1 MNKVWLAHYDSFVPS
16 SVIYPKDDLYIL
28 FQRSATGASDKTAL
42 VFFDEEI
49 TYGQLLSW
57 TDNFAAALAAEGVT
71 KGDRIM
77 LSLPN
82 CPQFVVAYYAL
93 QKLGAVPVMINP
105 MSVARE
111 IEFKCTDAEARG
123 IIALDLFLDPFLPSA
138 QKVGLDLII
147 FSGIFDLHSG
157 HSGESAERGVG
168 VQDFREMVMTES
180 SGVNAVNNGLDDLA
194 VIIYTGGTT
203 GDPKGAML
211 SQMNIISNAWAIG
224 SWFQIQ
230 VEDRGLAVLPF
241 FHGFG
246 MQVMLNTAL
255 LQGASLVL
263 MPQFDIESLFKLVD
277 QYKPT
282 CMVGVPTMFTA
293 INNFEDRSNYDLSSI
308 RVACSGGAPLP
319 FSIKNEFEAFTGGKL
334 LEGYGLTE
342 STCAVCSNPV
352 EGLNREGTIGIP
364 MPDVE
369 MKIVD
374 IETGNIDLLP
384 GEIGEIV
391 VKSFTVML
399 GYYKNPTV
407 TAETIRNGWLY
418 SGDIGRVSEDGFFEI
433 LDRKEEMIIAGGFNI
448 YPTEVE
454 NAIQN
459 HPDVLEVAVIGVPD
473 EYRGETVKAFIT
485 LRDGAKLT
493 EETLGLYC
501 RENMIRYMV
510 PKLIEFRESLPKSP
524 IGKILR
530 KELKAEGL
538 AKTEKDDHER

>member
-1 MNKVWLAHYDSFVPS
+1 MNKTWLSHYDSAVPQS
-16 SVIYPKDDLYIL
+16 LDYPKDDLYKL
-28 FQRSATGASDKTAL
+28 FRHSATDAIDKTAL
-42 VFFDEEI
+42 IFFDEEI
-49 TYGQLLSW
+49 AYRQLLSW
-57 TDNFAAALAAEGVT
+57 TDNFAAALVARGVT

-77 LSLPN
+77 LSLPT

-105 MSVARE
+105 RSVSRE

-123 IIALDLFLDPFLPSA
+123 IIALDMFLDPFLPCA
-138 QKVGLDLII
+138 RQAGLDLII
-147 FSGIFDLHSG
+147 FSGIFDLHSAY
-157 HSGESAERGVG
+157 SGEKAEKGVG
-168 VQDFREMVMTES
+168 ISDFREMVMTEAPAVAS
-180 SGVNAVNNGLDDLA
+180 SNSGPDDLA

-224 SWFQIQ
+224 SWFQIGSN
-230 VEDRGLAVLPF
+230 DRGLAVLPF

-246 MQVMLNTAL
+246 MQVMLNTFL
-255 LQGASLVL
+255 LQQGSLVL

-293 INNFEDRSNYDLSSI
+293 INNFDGRDNYDLSSI

-319 FSIKNEFEAFTGGKL
+319 FSIKKEFEAFTGGKL
-334 LEGYGLTE
+334 MEGYGLTE

-352 EGLNREGTIGIP
+352 EGPNREGSIGIP

-374 IETGNIDLLP
+374 IETGNTDLSYN
-384 GEIGEIV
+384 EIGEIV
-391 VKSFTVML
+391 VKSPTVML
-399 GYYKNPTV
+399 GYYKNPTA
-407 TAETIRNGWLY
+407 TAQTLRNGWLY
-418 SGDIGRVSEDGFFEI
+418 TGDIGRCTEDGFFEI
-433 LDRKEEMIIAGGFNI
+433 LDRKKEMIIAGGFNI
-448 YPTEVE
+448 YPKEVE

-459 HPDVLEVAVIGVPD
+459 HPDVLEVAVVGVPD
-473 EYRGETVKAFIT
+473 AYRGETVKAFVT
-485 LRDGAKLT
+485 LQEGAELT
-493 EETLGLYC
+493 EKALEHYC

-510 PKLIEFRESLPKSP
+510 PKLIEFRDALPKSP

-530 KELKAEGL
+530 KELKAEEV
-538 AKTEKDDHER
+538 AKISGGKHEG